1 MNSGDRITL
10 MCPRGPY
17 ADGKSFTVGTQGT
30 LQTHLNLFGNSFW
43 SVIFDGDHT
52 PRIVIESCLIP
63 VP

>member
-1 MNSGDRITL
+1 

-17 ADGKSFTVGTQGT
+17 SDGKSFPVGTQGT
-30 LQTHLNLFGNSFW
+30 LQTRLNLFGDSFW